1 MAHFAKINE
10 QNKVLTVI
18 VVGNNDMLNSDG
30 VETESIGQQFCENS
44 QSWPAHLWIQTSY
57 NTSYNTHNS
66 GDNSKALRGNYA
78 GIGFEWDSVNEI
90 FWPAQPF
97 TSWVKDNS
105 DANWHS
111 PIGDAPAFTE
121 EQNSQILANTHGW
134 FYNWNEENQSWDL
147 VDLGPSGI
155 LEV

>member
-30 VETESIGQQFCENS
+30 VETESIGQKFLENS

-66 GDNSKALRGNYA
+66 GDNSKALRGN
-78 GIGFEWDSVNEI
+78 
-90 FWPAQPF
+90 
-97 TSWVKDNS
+97 
-105 DANWHS
+105 
-111 PIGDAPAFTE
+111 
-121 EQNSQILANTHGW
+121 W
-134 FYNWNEENQSWDL
+134 F
-147 VDLGPSGI
+147 
-155 LEV
+155 